1 MYLII
6 DFGITKLANKVKKQA
21 WEKDLFTKTGGS
33 RLRRKYSQMLEGSIL
48 GKNKT
53 GILVRRGRNRLD
65 IRNEVSLPQ
74 VTRKPR
80 SGERSDR
87 STVKYEMIPDN
98 KNFTDIRKVE
108 DKALSKSGYMGYKNT
123 PNSYFEESVP
133 MVESGKKTKIKPR
146 VYV

>member
-6 DFGITKLANKVKKQA
+6 DFGITKLANKAKKKN
-21 WEKDLFTKTGGS
+21 WEKDLGG
-33 RLRRKYSQMLEGSIL
+33 RALVNRGSTYRGDNL
-48 GKNKT
+48 TSGRF
-53 GILVRRGRNRLD
+53 LSSVWVRRGANREA
-65 IRNEVSLPQ
+65 IRSNTGLSKL
-74 VTRKPR
+74 TRKPR
-80 SGERSDR
+80 SGERVPR
-87 STVKYEMIPDN
+87 PVFEKEMVPDT